1 MLKINFGI
9 RLENL
14 VVVQNCV
21 SRDKE
26 FFKFETVSFCHF
38 ERKLINKKLL
48 DRDEIMWINK
58 YHKLVYLKLKVLLN
72 TKEKQW
78 LKRKTEKI

>member
-1 MLKINFGI
+1 M
-9 RLENL
+9 ENL
-14 VVVQNCV
+14 VIVQRCTSSDN
-21 SRDKE
+21 E
-26 FFKFETVSFCHF
+26 FFEFETVSLCHF

-58 YHKLVYLKLKVLLN
+58 YHKFVYRNLKVLLN
-72 TKEKQW
+72 TKEQLW